1 MENRVAVPES
11 LEAGDVVWV
20 EFDPAIGHEQAGRR
34 PALVVSSSE
43 YNQRSNYI
51 IVCPISRNA
60 QPWPFKV
67 LIPENAGTSGAI
79 LVDQV
84 KSIDREQRV
93 VRRADRVPERVLSE
107 VRSKLAAL
115 MGIGSA
121 NTF

>member
-1 MENRVAVPES
+1 MAALER

-20 EFDPAIGHEQAGRR
+20 VFDPAIGHEQAGRR

-51 IVCPISRNA
+51 IVCPISRNV

-67 LIPENAGTSGAI
+67 LIPENTSTSGAI

-93 VRRADRVPERVLSE
+93 VRRADRVSERVLSE

-115 MGIGSA
+115 MGIGSTH
-121 NTF
+121 TF